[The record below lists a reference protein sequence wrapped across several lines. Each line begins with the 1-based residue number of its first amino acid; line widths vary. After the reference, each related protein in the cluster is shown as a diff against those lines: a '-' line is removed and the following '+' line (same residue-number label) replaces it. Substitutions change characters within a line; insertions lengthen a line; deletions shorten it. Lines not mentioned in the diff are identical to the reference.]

1 MFCTWVFSWAAV
13 PSICFINEH
22 IFELPSDRLERLT
35 SYVSMMTVTF
45 VMGKL
50 DLFNVLYSVGILIK
64 LLNIFIAY
72 IFVLLW
78 IDMNLLEVKSNTLK
92 QNASMNVP
100 TSNSELVHDII
111 EPGNIINNKPCLECL
126 SVLLFCLIDNI
137 PDLEEVYEDISIT
150 DEFKIDNTLLE
161 FSEAVNESK
170 LLCG

>member
-1 MFCTWVFSWAAV
+1 
-13 PSICFINEH
+13 
-22 IFELPSDRLERLT
+22 
-35 SYVSMMTVTF
+35 MMTVTF

-50 DLFNVLYSVGILIK
+50 VVFNILYSVGTLIK

-92 QNASMNVP
+92 QNASVNIP
-100 TSNSELVHDII
+100 TSNSELIHDII
-111 EPGNIINNKPCLECL
+111 EPGNIINNKLCLERL
-126 SVLLFCLIDNI
+126 SALLFYLIIDNI

-161 FSEAVNESK
+161 FSEGVNESK
-170 LLCG
+170 LHCDLLN

>member
-50 DLFNVLYSVGILIK
+50 VVFNILYFVGTLIK
-64 LLNIFIAY
+64 LLSIFIAY

-92 QNASMNVP
+92 QNASVNIP
-100 TSNSELVHDII
+100 TSNSELLHDII
-111 EPGNIINNKPCLECL
+111 EPGNII
-126 SVLLFCLIDNI
+126 
-137 PDLEEVYEDISIT
+137 
-150 DEFKIDNTLLE
+150 DNTFRMFVYIIIL
-161 FSEAVNESK
+161 FNNR
-170 LLCG
+170 